1 MARVRR
7 MLSSLEQDSPASLR
21 AYRPRPTAA
30 FSPRDTTHPHY
41 HHLTSLLG
49 ARGFAPAERGAGG
62 QLAIYDEAALVIDLV
77 APHAQPRDH
86 TRERYRLFS
95 ASVASALASL
105 GLDARVGAVEGEYC
119 AGDYSVNAGGR
130 VKLVGVAQR
139 VAKHGYHLGA
149 VISVAPSPAAL
160 AAVAEAYGI
169 MGVAFDP
176 VTFGDI
182 VSLSPVHSITGACQ
196 KITDLLAAEVRASQ
210 T

>member
-1 MARVRR
+1 MARVRQI
-7 MLSSLEQDSPASLR
+7 LSSLEQDSPASLR

-41 HHLTSLLG
+41 HHLTALLG

-105 GLDARVGAVEGEYC
+105 GLDARVGAVDGEYC
-119 AGDYSVNAGGR
+119 PGDYSVNAGGR

-160 AAVAEAYGI
+160 AAVADSYAI

-176 VTFGDI
+176 ATFGDI
-182 VSLSPVHSITGACQ
+182 ASLVRVQSLANTCQ
-196 KITDLLAAEVRASQ
+196 TITDMLAARLRATSG
-210 T
+210 